1 MDQEDGQVTESE
13 IEDQNA
19 EIEENESLLDRMAFI
34 TERDG
39 EVNISVLGSSV
50 TLGEGTAEGTA
61 EGEPAWADLLQ
72 NDLNDR
78 DGIEAEIKNDG
89 YSGYTT
95 TDLIENG
102 IIDEVV
108 SNGPDIIFFE
118 LCLINNSGLQVSLE
132 QTTEDIAQIVN
143 RFNEELPETLVI
155 LQTANPISD
164 SDSTF
169 LQSSLSYDE
178 YNTEII
184 AFLEEND
191 LHYIDTYHLML
202 QEMEQ
207 RTIAVDD
214 TLDDPIHPNV
224 EGYRIWFDVLV
235 EQLDVPLEE

>member
-50 TLGEGTAEGTA
+50 TLGEGTAEG
-61 EGEPAWADLLQ
+61 EPAWADLLQ
-72 NDLNDR
+72 NDLNER

-164 SDSTF
+164 NHSTF

-178 YNTEII
+178 YNTEIA
-184 AFLEEND
+184 AFLEENG
-191 LHYIDTYHLML
+191 LYYIDTYRLML
-202 QEMEQ
+202 LEMAQ
-207 RTIAVDD
+207 QSIAVDD

-224 EGYRIWFDVLV
+224 EGYQIWFDVLV